1 MSKMYRAGADHV
13 VSPNVSSA
21 IRMASVMLRPS
32 VLSFLDVATRS
43 PDFSLRLEQAEVTE
57 RSKLA
62 GTTLA
67 EARIPQETGLIVIA
81 LKKAAG
87 RDGAFVFNPVADT
100 RLEPGDQVIVLG
112 QPKQVEL
119 LRSYVGT

>member
-43 PDFSLRLEQAEVTE
+43 PEFSLRLEEAPIRED
-57 RSKLA
+57 SSLA
-62 GTTLA
+62 GTLLKD
-67 EARIPQETGLIVIA
+67 ARIPEKTGLIVIA
-81 LKKAAG
+81 VRKADSGDG
-87 RDGAFVFNPVADT
+87 RFVFNPVAET
-100 RLEPGDQVIVLG
+100 RLEPGDDLIVLG
-112 QPKQVEL
+112 DTDQLKK
-119 LRSYVGT
+119 LRAYVRG